1 MPDFRDAERGS
12 KEAAQLNAAAKL
24 STRPQTIVVADDET
38 HIRLVV
44 AEKFRAAGYTVHEA
58 RDGEEAL
65 DLVHK
70 HHPDAIV
77 TDLQM
82 PYMSGL
88 ELCMRLAE
96 EARAAGTLPPPTVL
110 LTARGHVLE
119 SEQTAQTGIRRVMGK
134 PFGVRELLEFVQTNL
149 LGDAA
154 RQVAATPEA
163 TTRPAVECRAA

>member
-1 MPDFRDAERGS
+1 MPDFRAVERGA
-12 KEAAQLNAAAKL
+12 KEAVQLNAAAMT
-24 STRPQTIVVADDET
+24 SRHPQTIIVADDET

-44 AEKFRAAGYTVHEA
+44 AEKLRSAGFIVHEA

-65 DLVHK
+65 DLAHQ

-96 EARAAGTLPPPTVL
+96 EARAAGKLPPPTVL

-119 SEQTAQTGIRRVMGK
+119 AEQTAHTGIRRVMGK
-134 PFGVRELLEFVQTNL
+134 PFGVRELLEFVQTEL
-149 LGDAA
+149 LGNAVSPIA
-154 RQVAATPEA
+154 IQPEPTA
-163 TTRPAVECRAA
+163 RPAAECRAA